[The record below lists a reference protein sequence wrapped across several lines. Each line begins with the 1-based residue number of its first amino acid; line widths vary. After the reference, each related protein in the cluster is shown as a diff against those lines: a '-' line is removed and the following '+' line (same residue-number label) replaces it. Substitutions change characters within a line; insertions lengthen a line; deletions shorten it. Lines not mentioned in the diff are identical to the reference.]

1 MAIGKFDA
9 TMPRLGY
16 HHGTRMKLR
25 SPTAEGF
32 RAIFR
37 RPSLGLAEISWRWS
51 FGFAAATLLG
61 FSFLEYLD
69 TLPVSKAELFLL
81 RSRQPAL
88 ISQAFAH
95 ILRGSGPRA
104 VAALIVVG
112 LASAL
117 AWIVAA
123 SLGRAATLRALRD
136 YFQSQTSLPLPAAE
150 SQAPPAHPATTR
162 PGKNGIRS
170 LIGLNSFRVAAALA
184 AAVGW
189 VGAALLAAAASP
201 DKDPSPGSATLIFL
215 TVVMLVGL
223 AWTGVN
229 WALSLASVFATEGYD
244 TFGALS
250 AAIDLYRRHTGPVL
264 AAGTWFGLAHIV
276 AFVLATSVVAF
287 PLALAQ
293 VLPAGIVVGGVLLV
307 TLMYFAVVDFLHVG
321 RLAAYLYI
329 MEGPESESAPS
340 PEGTRPPGAGPLRSE
355 VIDRDELILSDV
367 PGPLAAG

>member
-1 MAIGKFDA
+1 
-9 TMPRLGY
+9 
-16 HHGTRMKLR
+16 MKLR

-51 FGFAAATLLG
+51 FGFAVTAFLA

-69 TLPVSKAELFLL
+69 TLPVTKGELFLL

-88 ISQAFAH
+88 ISQVLARIFH
-95 ILRGSGPRA
+95 GSGPRA
-104 VAALIVVG
+104 VAALIVVA
-112 LASAL
+112 LASSL
-117 AWIVAA
+117 AWIVVA
-123 SLGRAATLRALRD
+123 SLGRAATLKALRE
-136 YFQSQTSLPLPAAE
+136 YFHSQTPELELETESPVLPAPANKLPL
-150 SQAPPAHPATTR
+150 
-162 PGKNGIRS
+162 RS
-170 LIGLNSFRVAAALA
+170 LIGLNSFRVATALA
-184 AAVGW
+184 AAVGC
-189 VGAALLAAAASP
+189 VGAMLLAAAASP

-229 WALSLASVFATEGYD
+229 WALSLASIFTTEGRD

-250 AAIDLYRRHTGPVL
+250 AAIDLYRRHTGTVL
-264 AAGTWFGLAHIV
+264 AAGTWFGLAHVV

-293 VLPAGIVVGGVLLV
+293 VLPAGIVLGGVLLV
-307 TLMYFAVVDFLHVG
+307 TLLYFAVVDFLHVG

-329 MEGPESESAPS
+329 LEGPEAVPAPEVAHPPVSGLPPLDESK
-340 PEGTRPPGAGPLRSE
+340 
-355 VIDRDELILSDV
+355 IDRDELILSDLPV
-367 PGPLAAG
+367 VTG